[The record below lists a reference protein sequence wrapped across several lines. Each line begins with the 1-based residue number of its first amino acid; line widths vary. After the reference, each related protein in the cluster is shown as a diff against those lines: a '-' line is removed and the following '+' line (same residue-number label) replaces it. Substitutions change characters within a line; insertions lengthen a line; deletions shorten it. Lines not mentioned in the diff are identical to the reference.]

1 MEKVFGIDLGTTY
14 SCVAYVDEN
23 GKATVIKN
31 SEDTMTTPSVVYFE
45 DAENITVGESAKEN
59 ALLEPLKVVSL
70 IKRDMGK
77 ADADRTINGVKMRP
91 EQISSYILRKL
102 VNDAMN
108 SLREEGKLGD
118 NEEVKKVVI
127 TCPAYFGVEEKEA
140 TKTAGEIAGLE
151 VLNIIN
157 EPTAAAISYG
167 INVAEGKKNVL
178 VYDLGGGTFDITV
191 MQVDGNN
198 IKAIATGGN
207 HALGGADWDDAVRS
221 HIVQRFEEETGISAG
236 DLMGDPEIW
245 QQISLSVEKA
255 KKLLTS
261 KEKAPISVNFE
272 GEKFRMELTRE
283 KFDEL
288 TMDLLDQTIQLTNDM
303 FEKAA
308 EKGVN
313 KKDIDI
319 ILLVGGSSKMKQ
331 VEKRIREEYGKETKL
346 YEPEWAV
353 AKGAALYAQNM
364 NIKIE
369 FEQIIDTIANE
380 TGESPETIR
389 QKIEMGTATLEGL
402 ANRAGIQ
409 DNDIITTVADTSQ
422 LIDIGNVSSR
432 TYGVSLLNCKDEL
445 KIFNIIMKN
454 SDLPAKGTQNSY
466 CPVDNMKYVK
476 FTVYESLLD
485 EKENKGIWNGE
496 QSDFGFDKELGREIG
511 EARIE
516 LPSGTP
522 KGAVVEVTFKLEEN
536 GLLTLIAKEKIEGRQ
551 VTATFE
557 TKNGMSDKAVE
568 QAKAMACAAVV
579 N

>member
-191 MQVDGNN
+191 MQVNGNN

-236 DLMGDPEIW
+236 DLMGDPETW

-331 VEKRIREEYGKETKL
+331 VEKRICEEYGKETKL
-346 YEPEWAV
+346 FEPDWAV
-353 AKGAALYAQNM
+353 AKGAAIYAQNM

-369 FEQIIDTIANE
+369 FEQIII
-380 TGESPETIR
+380 P
-389 QKIEMGTATLEGL
+389 LP
-402 ANRAGIQ
+402 
-409 DNDIITTVADTSQ
+409 
-422 LIDIGNVSSR
+422 
-432 TYGVSLLNCKDEL
+432 
-445 KIFNIIMKN
+445 MK
-454 SDLPAKGTQNSY
+454 PAKPQ
-466 CPVDNMKYVK
+466 K
-476 FTVYESLLD
+476 
-485 EKENKGIWNGE
+485 
-496 QSDFGFDKELGREIG
+496 Q
-511 EARIE
+511 
-516 LPSGTP
+516 
-522 KGAVVEVTFKLEEN
+522 
-536 GLLTLIAKEKIEGRQ
+536 
-551 VTATFE
+551 
-557 TKNGMSDKAVE
+557 
-568 QAKAMACAAVV
+568 
-579 N
+579 

>member
-108 SLREEGKLGD
+108 SLREEGKLGN

-191 MQVDGNN
+191 MQVNGNN

-236 DLMGDPEIW
+236 DLMGDPETW

-331 VEKRIREEYGKETKL
+331 VEKRICEEYGKETKL
-346 YEPEWAV
+346 FEPDWAV
-353 AKGAALYAQNM
+353 AKGAAIYAQNM

-369 FEQIIDTIANE
+369 FEQIIYTIANE
-380 TGESPETIR
+380 TGETPETIR
-389 QKIEMGTATLEGL
+389 QEIETGTATLEGL
-402 ANRAGIQ
+402 ASRAGIQ
-409 DNDIITTVADTSQ
+409 NNDIITAVTDTSQ

>member
-1 MEKVFGIDLGTTY
+1 
-14 SCVAYVDEN
+14 
-23 GKATVIKN
+23 
-31 SEDTMTTPSVVYFE
+31 MTTPSVVYFE

-191 MQVDGNN
+191 MQVNGNN

-236 DLMGDPEIW
+236 DLMGDPETW

-331 VEKRIREEYGKETKL
+331 VEKRICEEYGKETKL
-346 YEPEWAV
+346 FEPDWAV
-353 AKGAALYAQNM
+353 AKGAAIYAQNM

-369 FEQIIDTIANE
+369 FEQIIYTIANE
-380 TGESPETIR
+380 TGETPETIR
-389 QKIEMGTATLEGL
+389 QEIETGTATLEGL
-402 ANRAGIQ
+402 ASRAGIQ
-409 DNDIITTVADTSQ
+409 NNDIITAVTDTSQ

>member
-45 DAENITVGESAKEN
+45 DAENIAVGESAKEN

-191 MQVDGNN
+191 MQVNGNN

-236 DLMGDPEIW
+236 DLMGDPETW

-331 VEKRIREEYGKETKL
+331 VEKRICEEYGKETKL
-346 YEPEWAV
+346 FEPDWAV
-353 AKGAALYAQNM
+353 AKGAAIYL
-364 NIKIE
+364 
-369 FEQIIDTIANE
+369 
-380 TGESPETIR
+380 S
-389 QKIEMGTATLEGL
+389 
-402 ANRAGIQ
+402 
-409 DNDIITTVADTSQ
+409 
-422 LIDIGNVSSR
+422 LIHI
-432 TYGVSLLNCKDEL
+432 
-445 KIFNIIMKN
+445 
-454 SDLPAKGTQNSY
+454 
-466 CPVDNMKYVK
+466 
-476 FTVYESLLD
+476 
-485 EKENKGIWNGE
+485 
-496 QSDFGFDKELGREIG
+496 
-511 EARIE
+511 
-516 LPSGTP
+516 
-522 KGAVVEVTFKLEEN
+522 
-536 GLLTLIAKEKIEGRQ
+536 
-551 VTATFE
+551 
-557 TKNGMSDKAVE
+557 
-568 QAKAMACAAVV
+568 
-579 N
+579 